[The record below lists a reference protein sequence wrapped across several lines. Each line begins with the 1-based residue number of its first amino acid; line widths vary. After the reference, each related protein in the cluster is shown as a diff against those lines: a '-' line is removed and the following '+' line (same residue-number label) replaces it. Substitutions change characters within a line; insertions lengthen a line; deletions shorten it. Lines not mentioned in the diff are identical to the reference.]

1 MKTRLRRACSR
12 GLPPVLKFRAAFL
25 ASAFAFA
32 SASAFGAVATP
43 PQLASDLAGAA
54 QAAVISLAGVNPVTA
69 PEIAMA
75 ATWGG
80 GSLILS
86 DSPESPTVRGML
98 YKDAGLDATGAT
110 PNRLFVYHCNQKP
123 SGYLRFTVLLKNN
136 SASSGTL
143 TIQKS
148 GVAGPSAAY
157 GYVGKLAF
165 KRWLDSTAASG
176 VTVAAGQTV
185 RLDTAFD
192 TLDVAKGYVLH
203 GIWDYTFTQDHTV
216 MVCALNSADNPL
228 TVGPTLAVLARDTH
242 KRGTFIYSD
251 KTYDTAA
258 GVVVDTAAGIQQ
270 FPLGGNSDVFVT
282 GYDYAV
288 AVPTAETNVGNYG
301 VLYRL
306 HLATA
311 SSDGRNVGLLIN
323 PRAGAWGGAIW
334 LPPGLLAGGKFLI
347 PDSTVMLSDNTKA
360 AVAGKYSPGAGT
372 TVWAQF
378 MPTSASAFPVR
389 FVAVPY

>member
-1 MKTRLRRACSR
+1 MNTSQ
-12 GLPPVLKFRAAFL
+12 VIFAA
-25 ASAFAFA
+25 AFAFGTA
-32 SASAFGAVATP
+32 AHAVVPTP
-43 PQLASDLAGAA
+43 AQLATDLTSAA
-54 QAAVISLAGVNPVTA
+54 QASVISLSGVNPVTA
-69 PEIAMA
+69 PEIPMT

-86 DSPESPTVRGML
+86 DSPESPTAKAML
-98 YKDAGLDATGAT
+98 YKDTSVLATGAV
-110 PNRLFVYHCNQKP
+110 PNRLFVYHCNNKA
-123 SGYLRFTVLLKNN
+123 SGYLRFSVLIKNN

-143 TIQKS
+143 TVQKA
-148 GVAGPSAAY
+148 GVAGPSTAY

-165 KRWLDSTAASG
+165 KRWLDSVAGTG

-216 MVCALNSADNPL
+216 MICALDSGDNPL
-228 TVGPTLAVLARDTH
+228 TVGPTLAVAARDTH

-251 KTYDTAA
+251 KTYDTSA
-258 GVVVDTAAGIQQ
+258 GTVIDTAAGIQQ
-270 FPLGGNSDVFVT
+270 FPIGGNSDTFVT

-288 AVPTAETNVGNYG
+288 ATPTAETNSGNYG
-301 VLYRL
+301 VLYRM
-306 HLATA
+306 HVAT
-311 SSDGRNVGLLIN
+311 SCSDGRNFGVLVN

-334 LPPGLLAGGKFLI
+334 LPPGLLAGGKFLV

-360 AVAGKYSPGAGT
+360 AVTGTYNTGT
-372 TVWAQF
+372 TGATIWNQF

-389 FVAVPY
+389 FVTVPY